1 MRPLALR
8 RQELFCTPKKEGKM
22 AKQKSGWAAGLGGKG
37 KPDLEMAKA
46 WYSSPEYKDY
56 MQAQARATGGGIT
69 GFDQARMNAPME
81 IRKQYEKRIA
91 DEKKLKKMMQQHQ
104 NQNQNQNQNQE
115 PAPTTPTNNIQG
127 LMGSYPR
134 LGAPVLPPLPTGTL
148 TLPTAGQG
156 GMPQLPQLQMPP
168 TQLPQQAAPQA
179 QAQAQAAPAPA
190 APMTQAPAVAGGL
203 DLKALQNAIAQRQA
217 AARAAPA
224 LPTPTAQPMLGMPP
238 KMGA

>member
-1 MRPLALR
+1 
-8 RQELFCTPKKEGKM
+8 M

-46 WYSSPEYKDY
+46 WYGSPEYKDY

-104 NQNQNQNQNQE
+104 NQNNNQE
-115 PAPTTPTNNIQG
+115 TPAPTTPSAPSNNIQG

-156 GMPQLPQLQMPP
+156 GMPQLPQMQLPQLPSQ
-168 TQLPQQAAPQA
+168 QLPQQAAPQA
-179 QAQAQAAPAPA
+179 APAPAAPQAAPAPA

>member
-1 MRPLALR
+1 
-8 RQELFCTPKKEGKM
+8 M

-81 IRKQYEKRIA
+81 IRRAYEKRIA
-91 DEKKLKKMMQQHQ
+91 DEKKLKEMIKQQAPS
-104 NQNQNQNQNQE
+104 
-115 PAPTTPTNNIQG
+115 PAPTTPTPTTPPAPTNNIQG

-148 TLPTAGQG
+148 SLPTAGAG
-156 GMPQLPQLQMPP
+156 GMPQLPQTQLPQLPSQ
-168 TQLPQQAAPQA
+168 QLPQQAAPQA
-179 QAQAQAAPAPA
+179 APAPA
-190 APMTQAPAVAGGL
+190 APMPQAPVAGGL
-203 DLKALQNAIAQRQA
+203 DLQALQNAIAQRQA
-217 AARAAPA
+217 AARQAPA

-238 KMGA
+238 KMGS